1 MGRRHQYTR
10 EVRHLLSIAKDEAK
24 QLHQRTV
31 GTEHFLLAMLQQK
44 DPLLMELL
52 ATYKVNLKKLLESIE
67 FIVGKGNKAF
77 LSEPMLGPSARTVL
91 QNAEQKAARQD
102 EEQVSIE
109 HILLAILEEPG
120 STTAGILASYNLS
133 AHNVY
138 AYLAQRQR
146 SPLPLEN
153 TEDDMA
159 YFQNQHLTPALNEVS
174 RDLTRE
180 ALDGKLDP
188 LIGRKDELERVMQI
202 LTRRTKNNP
211 VLIGAAG
218 VGKTAI
224 VEGLALAII
233 QNQVPDTLKDCRV
246 VALDVGLLTVGTR
259 YRGDFEERM
268 KLILQEVVANKNIIV
283 AIDELHT
290 IVSSENSESSANMAN
305 LFKPLLARGE
315 FRCIGATTFEN
326 YRKSIITDAA
336 LERRFQPVQVP
347 ETSFL
352 ETLEILRGL
361 RESYANFHQV
371 TIDDDALRAAVQLS
385 SRYIQD
391 RHQPD
396 KALDLLDESASRLC
410 VQRTAVPE
418 KIRHL
423 RLEVAEIRFM
433 KEKYIINRDYDKAA
447 QLRLDEN
454 ERLTELREAENKW
467 NQELSQNQSTVT
479 IQLIA
484 EVVSHW
490 TGIPV
495 AQITSEEAER
505 LLNLEEELHKR
516 VIGQD
521 KAVKTVARALRR
533 SRANLRDSRRPIGSF
548 LFVGPTGVGKTELAR
563 ALATTYFGDEQAI
576 FKLDMSEFM
585 ESHHVSRLI
594 GAPPGYLGYDQGGQ
608 LTEAVRRRPY
618 SIILFDEIEKA
629 HPKLFDLL
637 LQILDDGTLTDARGR
652 TVDFKN
658 TLIIMTSNI
667 GSGQLEKGLAA
678 FSNKTEVE
686 VNPQKLLEARIMP
699 ELKQY
704 FRPELL
710 NRLDDI
716 VTFLPLTLKELKQI
730 ADLFI
735 AQTHKHM
742 QKLSIELEVT
752 EAAREVLIKRGYD
765 RWNGA
770 RPLRRAVQSS
780 LDDMLA
786 EAILQGI
793 CKNGDTVRVDIQDE
807 NLNLQCLTPALI
819 GGL

>member
-1 MGRRHQYTR
+1 M
-10 EVRHLLSIAKDEAK
+10 V
-24 QLHQRTV
+24 
-31 GTEHFLLAMLQQK
+31 
-44 DPLLMELL
+44 LL
-52 ATYKVNLKKLLESIE
+52 ATYHVNLKKLLESIE

-77 LSEPMLGPSARTVL
+77 LSEPTLGPSARTVL
-91 QNAEQKAARQD
+91 QNAEQKAARQ
-102 EEQVSIE
+102 EEGLVGIE
-109 HILLAILEEPG
+109 HVLLAILEEPG

-133 AHNVY
+133 THNVY
-138 AYLAQRQR
+138 AYLTQRQK
-146 SPLPLEN
+146 SQLPLEN
-153 TEDDMA
+153 TDDMA
-159 YFQNQHLTPALNEVS
+159 RFQNQHLTPALNEVS

-290 IVSSENSESSANMAN
+290 IVGSENSESSTNMAN

-326 YRKSIITDAA
+326 YRKSIMTDAA

-418 KIRHL
+418 KVRHL
-423 RLEVAEIRFM
+423 RAEVAEIRFM
-433 KEKYIINRDYDKAA
+433 KEKYIIDRDYDKAA
-447 QLRLDEN
+447 QLRSDEN
-454 ERLTELREAENKW
+454 ERHTELHEAEMKW
-467 NQELSQNQSTVT
+467 SQEVSQKQSTVT

-533 SRANLRDSRRPIGSF
+533 SRTNLRDSRRPIGSF

-658 TLIIMTSNI
+658 TLIIMTSNL
-667 GSGQLEKGLAA
+667 GSGQLEKGLAT
-678 FSNKTEVE
+678 FSNKAEVE
-686 VNPQKLLEARIMP
+686 VNPQELLESRIMP

-786 EAILQGI
+786 EAILQGT